1 MTRSLSAVC
10 ALLLALAACGGE
22 PPDPE
27 PSAATAI
34 RPEPVVVYAAH
45 DDPTYWPGVFADFT
59 RETGI
64 RVTVRQR
71 DAGTIVNEVIENHG
85 TPPADILLTP
95 SVHGAWLAA
104 DEGALR
110 PLRSEVVAT
119 HVDAALRDPDGYWA
133 AVRMRSA
140 LIVHAADFTDTA
152 GITGFADLGKPAYA
166 GQLCLTTSS
175 LPLNRVLIATLIDLH
190 GARAAELTVRQ
201 WIANLSLPPFDDESE
216 LRDAINAGTCKLGIL
231 SSDAAV
237 DIAVIDGVANAPQ
250 VVDIDGIGIAR
261 HAREPESALRLI
273 EWLFDSG
280 AARPSAA
287 SDARPVSRAAWRID
301 DAIMLAERAGFY

>member
-1 MTRSLSAVC
+1 MTRLAAAGCAV
-10 ALLLALAACGGE
+10 LVALAACSGE
-22 PPDPE
+22 SPDPE
-27 PSAATAI
+27 SLAANTI

-45 DDPTYWPGVFADFT
+45 DDPTYWPDVFAGFT

-110 PLRSEVVAT
+110 PLQSDLVAT

-140 LIVHAADFTDTA
+140 VIVHAADFADAA
-152 GITGFADLGKPAYA
+152 GITGFLDLGKPEYA

-201 WIANLSLPPFDDESE
+201 WIANLSLPPIDNESE

-231 SSDAAV
+231 SSDEAAEL
-237 DIAVIDGVANAPQ
+237 AVIDGLADALG

-273 EWLFDSG
+273 EWLLESG
-280 AARPSAA
+280 AAGPLTADGA
-287 SDARPVSRAAWRID
+287 FPVARAAWRID
-301 DAIMLAERAGFY
+301 DAIRLAERAGFY